1 MKRIKKMLLLLWDS
15 IAAPILFLCLLATLI
30 AVACAILFGLGY
42 IVSWL
47 ADWNDPVRGAD
58 AVFFGFLVAWG
69 GIVSIGLIVEI
80 IRIIRYAWQNSKESE

>member
-15 IAAPILFLCLLATLI
+15 IAAPILFLCLLAAFV
-30 AVACAILFGLGY
+30 AVVYAILFGLGY
-42 IVSWL
+42 VVSWL
-47 ADWNDPVRGAD
+47 ADWNDPIRGAD
-58 AVFFGFLVAWG
+58 AVFFSLLVAWG